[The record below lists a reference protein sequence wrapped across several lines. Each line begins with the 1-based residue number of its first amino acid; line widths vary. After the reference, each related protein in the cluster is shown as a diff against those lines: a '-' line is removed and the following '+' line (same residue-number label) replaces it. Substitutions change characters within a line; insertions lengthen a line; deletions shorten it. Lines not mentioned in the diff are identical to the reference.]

1 MIPLATEGIR
11 RIGTDVLVLGGGM
24 AGTRAALA
32 ARRAGRQVA
41 WAYLG
46 RGASPYII
54 GANVPLGA
62 GGSGDD
68 AAQYAADMREGGY
81 GLGEPELVHAL
92 ADQSIPAFR
101 DLVGD
106 VDGFAKEGG
115 DYRLRHLSGN
125 RHPRSVYVPEGTGR
139 AVLRGLDAAL
149 AEAGVT
155 TLAGHKVLSLLTT
168 GPAGQGVCGALL
180 LRQHSEDLIA
190 VEAQVTILALGGIGR
205 LYGDTTYPADVS
217 GDAAILALEAG
228 ATLIDMEFV
237 QFEPVVTY
245 TPEGARG
252 MEMPTAM
259 LGDGAQ
265 LLNARGERFM
275 LRYNPD
281 GGERGIEKARMALC
295 IRQEIDEG
303 RGFAGGTVRFDTT
316 TVPPARLESYVS
328 HCRRLRRSGCEPL
341 REGPLV
347 RPAAH
352 SVMGGIRADAQG
364 WTGVPGLYVCGEAMG
379 GIHGASRIAGN
390 GGGETMTMGWVV
402 GRAAA
407 QAAAGPTTVASPCP
421 IEPALR
427 RPSPS
432 AKESGT
438 TTETMS
444 PDAISTAIRAVMDEC
459 AGLFRTA
466 TGLTEG
472 LARIDRIDRA
482 AAALAPQALAEAATA
497 RSCRNMALLARIVLE
512 AALLRTESRGAHQ
525 RRDFPTRSDGEWG
538 RHVCVSLKPDGE
550 LFLER
555 SPEITKDHENHASQ
569 TA

>member
-1 MIPLATEGIR
+1 MTALAGVGVR
-11 RIGTDVLVLGGGM
+11 RMSADVLVLGGGM

-32 ARRAGRQVA
+32 ARRAGRRVA
-41 WAYLG
+41 WAYLA

-54 GANVPLGA
+54 GANVPLGSD
-62 GGSGDD
+62 GSGDD
-68 AAQYAADMREGGY
+68 AGQYAADMREGGY
-81 GLGEPELVHAL
+81 GLGEPDLVRAL
-92 ADQSIPAFR
+92 ADHAVPAFGE
-101 DLVGD
+101 LVGD
-106 VDGFAKEGG
+106 VEGFARDG
-115 DYRLRHLSGN
+115 DAYRLRHLSGN

-149 AEAGVT
+149 ADAGVT
-155 TLAGHKVLSLLTT
+155 TLAGHKVLSLL
-168 GPAGQGVCGALL
+168 PAGEGVEGVCGALL
-180 LRQHSEDLIA
+180 LSRHGEELLA

-205 LYGDTTYPADVS
+205 LYGDTTYPSDVA

-245 TPEGARG
+245 TPEGTRG

-265 LLNARGERFM
+265 LLNACGERFM
-275 LRYNPD
+275 LRYNPG

-316 TVPPARLESYVS
+316 TVPPERLESYVS

-341 REGPLV
+341 SEGPLV

-364 WTGVPGLYVCGEAMG
+364 FTGVPGLFVCGEAMG

-407 QAAAGPTTVASPCP
+407 QAPEGQRAPAGACPAGPALARLWPDV
-421 IEPALR
+421 PAAAATHAMA
-427 RPSPS
+427 P
-432 AKESGT
+432 E
-438 TTETMS
+438 
-444 PDAISTAIRAVMDEC
+444 AIGAEIRAVMDEC

-466 TGLTEG
+466 AGLTEG
-472 LARIDRIDRA
+472 LARIARLDRA
-482 AAALAPQALAEAATA
+482 AAVLARDTLAEAVAA
-497 RSCRNMALLARIVLE
+497 RSCRNLARLAHIVLE

-525 RRDFPTRSDGEWG
+525 RRDFPATSDADWL
-538 RHVCVSLKPDGE
+538 RHVCVRQAPGGGLSFEPSS
-550 LFLER
+550 R
-555 SPEITKDHENHASQ
+555 IAKDHENNVSQ